1 LLLACT
7 FLSSI
12 LQARAE
18 SELQLTLSDGF
29 LSEEVIVS
37 CDGQVLSK
45 SIVTTKVVSSI
56 ADYLTVKPKTTQPVI
71 EIELPRLN
79 LKTRYAI
86 DLSKTQYLEIS
97 LNHGRLIWRP
107 TNALIPLPGA
117 K

>member
-1 LLLACT
+1 M
-7 FLSSI
+7 
-12 LQARAE
+12 R
-18 SELQLTLSDGF
+18 
-29 LSEEVIVS
+29 

-56 ADYLTVKPKTTQPVI
+56 ADYLTVQYKTAQPEI

-79 LKTRYAI
+79 LKVRHAI
-86 DLSKTQYLEIS
+86 DLSKTKYLEIS

-107 TNALIPLPGA
+107 TNALIALPPA